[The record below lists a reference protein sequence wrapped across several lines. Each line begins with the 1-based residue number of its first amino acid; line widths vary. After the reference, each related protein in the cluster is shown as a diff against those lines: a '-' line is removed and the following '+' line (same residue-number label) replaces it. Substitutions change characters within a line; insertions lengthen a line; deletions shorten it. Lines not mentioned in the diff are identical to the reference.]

1 MTRRAAAHDYSRSGI
16 YHITLHVAEGMGA
29 PLGKVVGDAKVPD
42 GHPDAPRVDLSP
54 IGKMV
59 EHELL
64 TAIHT
69 HYPMAEVQDYVVMP
83 EHIHFLL
90 RVKGTIVS
98 PNDKRLPLGQ
108 LIAGFKKG
116 CNKRFW
122 ELTGDNGGQ
131 TAAHTAAP
139 NVAGGLPASA
149 LSRPAGPYKVPS
161 DGTSGRQPLFQEG
174 FCDVMP
180 VDAEQLATQR
190 AYIKGN
196 PRSRLLRTS
205 QRDRLMPQRGS
216 VVTALTLCALQG
228 YLRRECGA
236 TQATFEVLEALE
248 GRLLTRP
255 VEPAATVPGGGSPFI
270 LCDSYGDRSLLERR
284 LLPVVCHRKDKQ
296 RFAEQKRGCLAAARE
311 GAVLV
316 SARIAKGEQE
326 ILDEAISAGH
336 PVVLVADNGFP
347 DRYHPSAER
356 IDLCAAGRLLLVS
369 PWRYQYRGK
378 QETISVPECKAMN
391 CVAQALCRQKDEWWE
406 QQDNETSI
414 HQVNKT
420 TRIEN

>member
-16 YHITLHVAEGMGA
+16 YHITLHVAEGMGC

-98 PNDKRLPLGQ
+98 PNGKRLPLGQ

-122 ELTGDNGGQ
+122 ELTGDNGRQ

-139 NVAGGLPASA
+139 SVAGGLPASA

-180 VDAEQLATQR
+180 VDEAQLATQR

-236 TQATFEVLEALE
+236 TQAAAEVMEAIGE
-248 GRLLTRP
+248 RLL
-255 VEPAATVPGGGSPFI
+255 VLQGEAAATQGTATVV
-270 LCDSYGDRSLLERR
+270 CDSYGERSLLERR
-284 LLPVVCHRKDKQ
+284 LLPVVCHRKDRQ
-296 RFAEQKRGCLAAARE
+296 RFAEQKARCLSEAQN

-326 ILDEAISAGH
+326 IMDEAVRDGFS
-336 PVVLVADNGFP
+336 VVIIHDNGFP
-347 DRYHPSAER
+347 DRYHSSAER

-378 QETISVPECKAMN
+378 QEAISVPECKAMN
-391 CVAQALCRQKDEWWE
+391 CVAQALCRQKDGWWE

>member
-16 YHITLHVAEGMGA
+16 YHITLHVAEGMGC
-29 PLGKVVGDAKVPD
+29 PMGKVVGDAKVPD

-90 RVKGTIVS
+90 RVKATIVS
-98 PNDKRLPLGQ
+98 PQGKRVPLGQ
-108 LIAGFKKG
+108 LIAGFKYG
-116 CNKRFW
+116 CNSRYWEMLGLPPRKRLA
-122 ELTGDNGGQ
+122 EP
-131 TAAHTAAP
+131 AATRGLASVSAGS
-139 NVAGGLPASA
+139 AGGVYP
-149 LSRPAGPYKVPS
+149 
-161 DGTSGRQPLFQEG
+161 TLFQEG

-236 TQATFEVLEALE
+236 TQAAAEVLEAIE

-284 LLPVVCHRKDKQ
+284 LLPVVCHRKDRQ
-296 RFAEQKRGCLAAARE
+296 RFAEQKARCLSEAQN

-326 ILDEAISAGH
+326 IMDEAVRDGFS
-336 PVVLVADNGFP
+336 VVIIHDNGFP

-369 PWRYQYRGK
+369 PWRYQYHGK

-391 CVAQALCRQKDEWWE
+391 CVAQALCRQKDDWWE

>member
-16 YHITLHVAEGMGA
+16 YHITLHVAEGMGC
-29 PLGKVVGDAKVPD
+29 PMGKVVGDAKVPD

-90 RVKGTIVS
+90 KVKGAIVS
-98 PNDKRLPLGQ
+98 PNGKRLPLGQ
-108 LIAGFKKG
+108 LIAGFKYG
-116 CNKRFW
+116 CNSRYWEMLGLPPRKRLA
-122 ELTGDNGGQ
+122 EP
-131 TAAHTAAP
+131 AATRGLASVSAGS
-139 NVAGGLPASA
+139 AGGVYP
-149 LSRPAGPYKVPS
+149 
-161 DGTSGRQPLFQEG
+161 TLFQEG

-236 TQATFEVLEALE
+236 TQAAAEVLEAIGE
-248 GRLLTRP
+248 RLL
-255 VEPAATVPGGGSPFI
+255 VLQGEAAATQGTATVV
-270 LCDSYGDRSLLERR
+270 CDSYGDRSLLERR
-284 LLPVVCHRKDKQ
+284 LLPVVCHRKDRQ
-296 RFAEQKRGCLAAARE
+296 RFAEQKARCLSEAQN

-326 ILDEAISAGH
+326 IMDEAVRDGF
-336 PVVLVADNGFP
+336 PVVIIHDNGFP

-391 CVAQALCRQKDEWWE
+391 CVAQALCRTKDGWWE